1 MSNLNNNYILA
12 LDQGTTS
19 CRTLIFDVKSDGKVG
34 LKGSNKQEFTQHFPA
49 SDMVEHDATEILN
62 TQLTTARL
70 ALQQAQLKPTDIA
83 CIGITNQRESVM
95 LWDKNNGKPLHRVLV
110 WQDKRTTDFMNS
122 LKEAGVGKDGV
133 DKVLRA
139 KTGLLSDPYFSAS
152 KIKWLLDN
160 VEGARDK
167 AQEGSLAAGTMDA
180 WLVYCLTAGKSF
192 ITDVT
197 NASRTLLFNIHSIQ
211 WDDELLE
218 IFDIPKQILPQV
230 VTSTIPL
237 EEAPRSSKDVIGA
250 EIPITG
256 IAGDQH
262 AALLGQG
269 CVKSGMIKNTYGT
282 GCFMLMNTGTK
293 LVESSHGL
301 LTTIAWQLPRAKPI
315 YALEG
320 SIFAAGSV
328 IQWLRDG
335 LGLIKNVADIN
346 EVAAKD
352 NGGVYFV
359 PAFAGLGSPHWDPRA
374 RGTIIGIT
382 RGTEA
387 GHLARAALES
397 IAFQSVELAELM
409 KLDAVASFDDG
420 GDINHNHELRA
431 DGGVSASS
439 LFMQI
444 QADLLGQMVKRAKI
458 EEATALGAAYFAGL
472 ALDFWNG
479 TDEIYE
485 QWSEGATYKPVIDKK
500 KREEMM
506 TNWNRAVERSK
517 GWVSKE

>member
-34 LKGSNKQEFTQHFPA
+34 LKGSNKQEFTQHFPT

-70 ALQQAQLKPTDIA
+70 ALQQAQLQPTDIA

-95 LWDKNNGKPLHRVLV
+95 LWDKNSGKPLHRVLV

-122 LKEAGVGKDGV
+122 LKEAGVGK
-133 DKVLRA
+133 VLHA

-180 WLVYCLTAGKSF
+180 WLVYCLTAGKRF

-197 NASRTLLFNIHSIQ
+197 NASRTLLFNIHSVQ

-282 GCFMLMNTGTK
+282 GCFMLMNTGDK
-293 LVESSHGL
+293 LVESSNGL
-301 LTTIAWQLPRAKPI
+301 LTTIAWQLPNAKPI

-335 LGLIKNVADIN
+335 LGLIKNAADIN
-346 EVAAKD
+346 EVAAED

-409 KLDAVASFDDG
+409 KMDAVASFDDE

-444 QADLLGQMVKRAKI
+444 QADLLGQMVKLAQI
-458 EEATALGAAYFAGL
+458 EEATALGATYFAGL
-472 ALDFWNG
+472 ALGLWND

-485 QWSEGATYKPVIDKK
+485 QWSEAVTYKPAIDKK
-500 KREEMM
+500 HREGLM

-517 GWVSKE
+517 GWA

>member
-34 LKGSNKQEFTQHFPA
+34 LKGSNKQEFTQHFPV

-62 TQLTTARL
+62 TQLTTVRL
-70 ALQQAQLKPTDIA
+70 ALQQAQLQPTDIA

-95 LWDKNNGKPLHRVLV
+95 LWDKNSGKPLHRVLV

-122 LKEAGVGKDGV
+122 LKEAGV
-133 DKVLRA
+133 DKMLRA

-160 VEGARDK
+160 VAGARDK

-180 WLVYCLTAGKSF
+180 WLVYCLTAGKRF

-197 NASRTLLFNIHSIQ
+197 NASRTLLFNIHSVQ

-282 GCFMLMNTGTK
+282 GCFMLMNTGDK
-293 LVESSHGL
+293 LVESSNGL
-301 LTTIAWQLPRAKPI
+301 LTTIAWQLPNAKPI

-335 LGLIKNVADIN
+335 LGLIKNAVDIN

-409 KLDAVASFDDG
+409 KLDAVAFFDDG
-420 GDINHNHELRA
+420 GNINHELRA

-444 QADLLGQMVKRAKI
+444 QADLLGQMVKLAQI

-472 ALDFWNG
+472 ALGFWND

-485 QWSEGATYKPVIDKK
+485 QWSEGATYKPAIDKK
-500 KREEMM
+500 HREVMM

-517 GWVSKE
+517 GWA

>member
-19 CRTLIFDVKSDGKVG
+19 CRTLIFDVKSDGKVE

-70 ALQQAQLKPTDIA
+70 ALQQAQLQPTDIA

-95 LWDKNNGKPLHRVLV
+95 LWDKNSGKPLHRVLV

-122 LKEAGVGKDGV
+122 LKDGDGDV

-160 VEGARDK
+160 VAGARDK
-167 AQEGSLAAGTMDA
+167 AHEGSLAAGTMDA
-180 WLVYCLTAGKSF
+180 WLVYCLTAGKRF
-192 ITDVT
+192 VTDVT
-197 NASRTLLFNIHSIQ
+197 NASRTLLFNIHSVQ

-237 EEAPRSSKDVIGA
+237 EDAPRSSKDVIGA

-282 GCFMLMNTGTK
+282 GCFMLMNTGDK
-293 LVESSHGL
+293 LVESSNGL
-301 LTTIAWQLPRAKPI
+301 LTTIAWQLPNAKPI

-335 LGLIKNVADIN
+335 LGLIKNAADIN

-409 KLDAVASFDDG
+409 KLDTVASYDDG
-420 GDINHNHELRA
+420 GNINHNHELRA

-444 QADLLGQMVKRAKI
+444 QADLLGQMVKLAQI

-472 ALDFWNG
+472 ALGLWND

-500 KREEMM
+500 HRDAMM

-517 GWVSKE
+517 GWA